1 MSERETDVADTAGEA
16 GVMGEA
22 DAGGEASEAE
32 ADAGGETGVA
42 EVGAA
47 GEPGSA
53 DVARGVT
60 RRAQGEPVGTG
71 PGDGGFIT
79 LDGVEKVFQVRRRTG
94 LLRSERREVRAVD
107 GISFR
112 VVRGEVVGY
121 IGPNGAGKST
131 TIKMLTGILTPS
143 GGRLRVA
150 GIDPSRERTRLAH
163 RIGVVFGQRTT
174 LWWDLPLRD
183 SYRLMHRMYR
193 IPDRRYREN
202 LDRCVELLDLGELLE
217 VPVRQLSLGQRMRGD
232 IAAALLHDPEV
243 LYLDEPTIGL
253 DVVSKVKV
261 RQFLK
266 DLNAE
271 RGTTVLLTTHDLT
284 DIEQLCSRVMVID
297 HGRLMYDGSLAG
309 LHEVGESERMLV
321 VDLERELPPIRLESE
336 GAEGRPPVRVVK
348 VEGPRQW
355 LAFPAAASAAP
366 LVARIAAGYPLVD
379 LSVREPD
386 IEAVIA
392 RMYESA
398 P

>member
-1 MSERETDVADTAGEA
+1 MNDNSND
-16 GVMGEA
+16 
-22 DAGGEASEAE
+22 
-32 ADAGGETGVA
+32 
-42 EVGAA
+42 
-47 GEPGSA
+47 GSN
-53 DVARGVT
+53 D
-60 RRAQGEPVGTG
+60 
-71 PGDGGFIT
+71 DFIE
-79 LDGVEKVFQVRRRTG
+79 LEDLEKVFDVRRKSG
-94 LLRSERREVRAVD
+94 LLRREKHQVRAVD

-112 VVRGEVVGY
+112 VARGEMVGY

-150 GIDPSRERTRLAH
+150 GLDPSRERTKLAQ

-183 SYRLMHRMYR
+183 SYRLAHRMYR
-193 IPDRRYREN
+193 VPDDRFREN
-202 LDRCVELLDLGELLE
+202 MDRCIELLDLGALLD

-253 DVVSKVKV
+253 DVISKAKV
-261 RQFLK
+261 REFLH

-284 DIEQLCSRVMVID
+284 DIEQLCKRVMVID
-297 HGRLMYDGSLAG
+297 HGRLMYDGALAG
-309 LHEVGESERMLV
+309 LHEVGESERLLV
-321 VDLERELPPIRLESE
+321 VDLERELPPIKTELART
-336 GAEGRPPVRVVK
+336 VK

-355 LAFPAAASAAP
+355 LAFPASASAAP
-366 LVARIAAGYPLVD
+366 IVAAVADAYPLVD

-392 RMYESA
+392 KMYA
-398 P
+398 DRGLQ